1 MRCGVRGAGEGEGNI
16 VGEGKVNVEVREPA
30 RSEVYGQ
37 VKDEVTVRMVTRTGA
52 RVRVTAKVWARG
64 GRVRTH

>member
-30 RSEVYGQ
+30 RSEV
-37 VKDEVTVRMVTRTGA
+37 TVRMGTRTGA
-52 RVRVTAKVWARG
+52 RVKVTAKVWARG